1 MNEKS
6 FLVALEAQK
15 QIAIKSI
22 ITCNEYTNQFGLSLT
37 PIEVNELVKCQHE
50 TLKYMG
56 RIELGQSIIPKL
68 IYEFCDS
75 QYISQDN
82 YLKILEEFQ
91 EMFYYFKN
99 ESLDELSDDELI
111 SGMKKYFDNEC
122 EGSVEKLRST
132 YLENMCKNSRYSFD
146 LYGDMYEEYD
156 EKDKGD
162 WGENV

>member
-1 MNEKS
+1 MEEKY
-6 FLVALEAQK
+6 FLPVLEANK
-15 QIAIKSI
+15 NIAIKSI
-22 ITCNEYTNQFGLSLT
+22 SACNEYTSQFGLSLT
-37 PIEVNELVKCQHE
+37 PVEVNNLIKCQHE
-50 TLKYMG
+50 TLKEMG

-75 QYISQDN
+75 QYVSQDN
-82 YLKILEEFQ
+82 YVQIVEELQ

-99 ESLDELSDDELI
+99 ESLEELSDDELI

-122 EGSVEKLRST
+122 QGSIEKLRST
-132 YLENMCKNSRYSFD
+132 YLENLCKNSRYGFD

-156 EKDKGD
+156 EKDGGD